1 MSKEKRQARKDARMQ
16 RKIERQIEK
25 DNNSK
30 LGFLREFKTFIT
42 RGNVIDMAVGVVI
55 GGAFTKI
62 VNSVVNDIISPCISM
77 VTGKVS
83 LVDRVVTLVPA
94 VVDAEG
100 VVTKA
105 AVAIR
110 YGQLFQYIIDFLLT
124 AFCIFLVMR
133 IIIGARKKQ
142 DDFKA
147 AVEAEKAAIAA
158 KNAPPAPPAAPPEP
172 SDEVKL
178 LTEIS
183 EKLGK
188 LCEDKESK

>member
-1 MSKEKRQARKDARMQ
+1 MKKFFA
-16 RKIERQIEK
+16 
-25 DNNSK
+25 
-30 LGFLREFKTFIT
+30 EFKKFIT

-83 LVDRVVTLVPA
+83 LVDRVITLVPE

-158 KNAPPAPPAAPPEP
+158 RNAPPAPPAAPPEP

-188 LCEDKESK
+188 LCQDKESK